1 MNSYADPNIE
11 GWFAIRG
18 LPWSK
23 ETAMKLREQGA
34 ECVDDLKFLDRDVVN
49 SLFKDEKPV
58 VKAKA
63 KAAWKDLEVNNEQA
77 IRDIESQGEQLPAS
91 TVPEVCIT
99 AGISVFLSILGLVFG
114 IVSCAKAAE
123 AYDCSHSYSYN
134 YYYNEDYYYNEY
146 GWRYEQRQEYGCD
159 RDTARK
165 ALDVARG
172 MALTSAIF
180 YAIATPLAFY
190 AGRAYLP
197 SKTREGIQTNRA
209 CPNPRCCPFNMAVSM
224 CRDFAPAFYNLV
236 NEYFNTT
243 HTLTSCIV
251 GYFILEHWHGRSVS
265 LFSYMWKT
273 IVIILHTM
281 VDFILVP

>member
-34 ECVDDLKFLDRDVVN
+34 ECVDDLKFLDLDVVN

-123 AYDCSHSYSYN
+123 AYDCYYSYSYN
-134 YYYNEDYYYNEY
+134 YYYNEY
-146 GWRYEQRQEYGCD
+146 GREQIREYGCD

-209 CPNPRCCPFNMAVSM
+209 CPNPRCCPFNMALYSWL
-224 CRDFAPAFYNLV
+224 FYLGALAWTLSFLV
-236 NEYFNTT
+236 
-243 HTLTSCIV
+243 
-251 GYFILEHWHGRSVS
+251 FIYVDING
-265 LFSYMWKT
+265 SYSSYNGG
-273 IVIILHTM
+273 
-281 VDFILVP
+281 FYSSALVPNFVAWSMMFGYAEMVRRYKEDISTCC